1 MRTNQVSE
9 DTQLDIK
16 TEDKT
21 KEWEPK
27 IIGFLCNWCTYAG
40 ADLAGSSRLKYPAN
54 LRVVRVPC
62 SGRVDP
68 QFVLKALERGYDGV
82 LVSGCHPG
90 DCHYS
95 KGNFYA
101 RRRLMLLKQLLEY
114 LGIEPERFH
123 FDWISASEGQ
133 KFSEVVSTFT
143 EQIKRVG
150 PFEGVGDKSEKPTS

>member
-1 MRTNQVSE
+1 MDMSE
-9 DTQLDIK
+9 EQTVTMEPETAEKLPEQ
-16 TEDKT
+16 
-21 KEWEPK
+21 EWEPK

-62 SGRVDP
+62 SGRVNP
-68 QFVLKALERGYDGV
+68 QFVLKAFERGFDGV

-101 RRRLMLLKQLLEY
+101 RRRLMLLQRMLEFM
-114 LGIEPERFH
+114 GIEPERFH
-123 FDWISASEGQ
+123 FDWISAAEGN
-133 KFSEVVSTFT
+133 KFAEVVEQFT
-143 EQIKRVG
+143 EQVRKVG
-150 PFEGVGDKSEKPTS
+150 PLKSVSKP